1 MVNKSRKLGWIASGV
16 LAAGLFAA
24 SSPAEAQVVR
34 HGFAPRV
41 GRFRASRAFIPRV
54 RYSRFYRPYYYAA
67 SPYYYYDDYYYAA
80 SPYYYPSYNW
90 GYYARPY
97 YYGRPYVSFSVGRG
111 FGPRFGFRGHFRGRW

>member
-1 MVNKSRKLGWIASGV
+1 MVNKTRKLGWIASGV
-16 LAAGLFAA
+16 LAGALLAAA
-24 SSPAEAQVVR
+24 SPAQAQIVHR
-34 HGFAPRV
+34 GFAPRV

-67 SPYYYYDDYYYAA
+67 SPYYYYDDYSYAA

-97 YYGRPYVSFSVGRG
+97 YYGRPYVSFSVR
-111 FGPRFGFRGHFRGRW
+111 PRVGFRGHFRGRW